1 MLPQICSLKPHTFLA
16 SQFCGSGVGHGLA
29 GSSPSRSHTATF
41 KMWALR
47 LQSHLK
53 LNWGSISFQVLMV
66 IGSIRFPKGF
76 QIETLSILL
85 ASGWLLAK
93 WAFLIWL
100 KRFSKKCIHSYPKLL
115 LKYSFFQLY
124 IFMKPDF
131 LYIFQSTTCSNR
143 WTAEADMILQQFL
156 IKLDIK
162 EIFRNVKQYHSF
174 H

>member
-1 MLPQICSLKPHTFLA
+1 MTDKPWCIIYFCVLMLPQTCSLKPHTFLT

-76 QIETLSILL
+76 QIESLSILL

-100 KRFSKKCIHSYPKLL
+100 KSFFKEVYPQLSQIAIKILLFSTIYLYEARFSLYFSINM
-115 LKYSFFQLY
+115 FQQIDGRSRY
-124 IFMKPDF
+124 D
-131 LYIFQSTTCSNR
+131 TT
-143 WTAEADMILQQFL
+143 AVFD
-156 IKLDIK
+156 
-162 EIFRNVKQYHSF
+162 
-174 H
+174 

>member
-1 MLPQICSLKPHTFLA
+1 MWLNCELNYPRFENRRLFFTWEKMTDKPWCIIYFCVLMLPQICSLKPHTFLA

-76 QIETLSILL
+76 QIESLSILL

-100 KRFSKKCIHSYPKLL
+100 KRFFKEVYP
-115 LKYSFFQLY
+115 
-124 IFMKPDF
+124 
-131 LYIFQSTTCSNR
+131 
-143 WTAEADMILQQFL
+143 
-156 IKLDIK
+156 
-162 EIFRNVKQYHSF
+162 
-174 H
+174 